1 MNDQNNNI
9 GNWIDIIALIV
20 GIQNLA
26 ENRQQSAYN
35 DVQKANNSQAEY
47 LLSEINRRFDEQ
59 NEILMKNNIVQKRG
73 KWIPSEIPCEM
84 YVCSEC
90 GGSCWYYDVHKTVSK
105 SAYCPNC
112 GAKMED

>member
-1 MNDQNNNI
+1 MNNDQNNNI

-59 NEILMKNNIVQKRG
+59 NEILAEQNRKLDRLIEVMEG
-73 KWIPSEIPCEM
+73 KFDGK
-84 YVCSEC
+84 Y
-90 GGSCWYYDVHKTVSK
+90 
-105 SAYCPNC
+105 
-112 GAKMED
+112 

>member
-1 MNDQNNNI
+1 MNDQNNNF

-35 DVQKANNSQAEY
+35 DVQAANDAQAEY

-59 NEILMKNNIVQKRG
+59 NEQIDYLLKRLE
-73 KWIPSEIPCEM
+73 EITGE
-84 YVCSEC
+84 
-90 GGSCWYYDVHKTVSK
+90 
-105 SAYCPNC
+105 
-112 GAKMED
+112 